1 MRLSLGITPVLFLLG
16 LGLNACVQNSV
27 SPVAQRPLHPD
38 CVQEFD
44 PSQDYFLDKVQVEF
58 ATGFEVD
65 YQGHYKRVTL
75 ASPHPEAND
84 PVEYILVQCGTP
96 IPDDV
101 GDAMVVEVPVQSVVV
116 LSTTYL
122 PHFAALDRVN
132 HLVGISDTQIT
143 QTPAVV
149 ERVKQQKI
157 RDVSRN
163 QVVNIEAILNLNP
176 DIVITFDAGGA
187 SSDTVLMLENAGL
200 QVVLNSE
207 YLEMSPLGRAEWLKF
222 TALFLNQE
230 GKAKEVFEE
239 IRTDYQELSQRV
251 AAAIADDTS
260 RPTVFTGF
268 SSTNTWY
275 VPGRNSYAAEFL
287 RDAGADYLWDD
298 LDSQWTVPLDF
309 EVVYQRAR
317 NADFWLNVNPN
328 WQIRDDVIE
337 DDPRYGNFAAWQGD
351 RIYNNTKRVN
361 EFGGNDYWETGI
373 LYPNLILADLVQ
385 IFHPNLLP
393 DGEKTFYQNLE

>member
-1 MRLSLGITPVLFLLG
+1 MRFYQRITPLLIWIGLSLT
-16 LGLNACVQNSV
+16 ACVHNSN
-27 SPVAQRPLHPD
+27 SPELQGSSHPD
-38 CVQEFD
+38 CVEEFD
-44 PSQDYFLDKVQVEF
+44 PNQDYFPDKVQVEF

-65 YQGHYKRVTL
+65 YYSHYKRVTL
-75 ASPHPEAND
+75 SSPHPEATD
-84 PVEYILVQCGTP
+84 SIEYVLLYCGTP
-96 IPDDV
+96 VPDDV
-101 GDAMVVEVPVQSVVV
+101 GEATVIEVPVQSVVV

-122 PHFAALDRVN
+122 PHFAALDRVES
-132 HLVGISDTQIT
+132 LVGMSDTTIA

-163 QVVNIEAILNLNP
+163 QVVNVEGILNLNP

-230 GKAKEVFEE
+230 AKAREVFEE
-239 IRTDYQELSQRV
+239 IRRDYQDLTQRV
-251 AAAIADDTS
+251 AEAISETNS

-275 VPGRNSYAAEFL
+275 VPGGDSYAAQFL

-298 LDSQWTVPLDF
+298 LPNQWTVPLDF

-317 NADFWLNVNPN
+317 DADFWLNVNAN
-328 WQIRDDVIE
+328 WRTRADVIE

-351 RIYNNTKRVN
+351 RIYNNTKQVN
-361 EFGGNDYWETGI
+361 DFGGNDYWETGI

-393 DGEKTFYQNLE
+393 DREKTFYQKLE